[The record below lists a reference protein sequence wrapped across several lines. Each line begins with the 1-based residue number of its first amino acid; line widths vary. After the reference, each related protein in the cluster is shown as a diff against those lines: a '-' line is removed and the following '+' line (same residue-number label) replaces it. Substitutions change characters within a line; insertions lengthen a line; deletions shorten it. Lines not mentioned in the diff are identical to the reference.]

1 MFLNKKGDFVLA
13 LAGNPNVGK
22 STVFNSLTG
31 LHHHTGNWAGKTV
44 TNNVG
49 FCKYDGCDFVLAD
62 LPGCYSLYAHSAEE
76 EIARD
81 FLLFGNADAVC
92 IVCDATC
99 LERNLNLIL
108 QTLEICKNAVVC
120 VNMLDE
126 AKRCGIHIN
135 LRKLSKILGVPVV
148 GTTANKNE
156 NLNDILWYA
165 KNQKDS
171 KRFEIEYEEKL
182 QNAINIVA
190 PTLERF
196 EDKISPR
203 WLALALMQNDKS
215 IIFPVNEY
223 LGTDLL
229 MDEEISLAVM
239 RARMTLGS
247 CIIIED
253 SVVSSIFKMGEKI
266 AAEVTE
272 GKRKE
277 KNIRLD
283 KILTSR
289 IVGYPAMI
297 LMLALIFWITLSGA
311 NYPSALLSKYLF
323 KFQDYLDLICI
334 RLGIKGFFTDMLIFG
349 MYRVLAWV
357 TAVMLPPMAIFFPLF
372 TLLEDLGYLPRVAF
386 NLDNVFKKCK
396 ACGKQAL
403 TMCMGF
409 GCNCVGVCGARIID
423 SKRERLIAI
432 LTNSFVPCNG
442 RLAPF
447 I

>member
-1 MFLNKKGDFVLA
+1 MNKKGDFVLA

-44 TNNVG
+44 TNGVG
-49 FCKYDGCDFVLAD
+49 FCKYEGRDFVLAD

-76 EIARD
+76 EVARD
-81 FLLFGNADAVC
+81 FLLFGGADGVC

-120 VNMLDE
+120 VNMMDE

-135 LRKLSKILGVPVV
+135 LKKLSKILGVPVV
-148 GTTANKNE
+148 GTEARRGKNLNEILRLAAENKNQE
-156 NLNDILWYA
+156 
-165 KNQKDS
+165 
-171 KRFEIEYEEKL
+171 RFRIEYDEKL
-182 QNAINIVA
+182 KDAIGIIE
-190 PTLERF
+190 PHLSKF
-196 EDKISPR
+196 EDKISPV
-203 WLALALMQNDKS
+203 WLSLTLLQNDKTILFS
-215 IIFPVNEY
+215 VNEY
-223 LGTDLL
+223 LGVDL
-229 MDEEISLAVM
+229 MKDGEIMLSVM
-239 RARMTLGS
+239 RAKMTLGS
-247 CIIIED
+247 IIIEEA
-253 SVVSSIFKMGEKI
+253 VVSSIYQMSEKI

-272 GKRKE
+272 GERRE
-277 KNIRLD
+277 RNIKLD

-289 IVGYPAMI
+289 LFGYPIMI
-297 LMLALIFWITLSGA
+297 LLLAFIFWITLSGA

-323 KFQDYLDLICI
+323 RFQDYLDFLCVKF
-334 RLGIKGFFTDMLIFG
+334 GIKCFFTDMLIFG

-386 NLDNVFKKCK
+386 NLDNIFKKCK

-447 I
+447 G

>member
-1 MFLNKKGDFVLA
+1 MNKKGDFVLA

-44 TNNVG
+44 TNGVG

-76 EIARD
+76 EVARD
-81 FLLFGNADAVC
+81 FLLFGGADGVC
-92 IVCDATC
+92 VVCDATC

-120 VNMLDE
+120 VNMMDE

-135 LRKLSKILGVPVV
+135 LKKLSKILGVPVV
-148 GTTANKNE
+148 GTEARRGKNLTDILRLARENKNT
-156 NLNDILWYA
+156 
-165 KNQKDS
+165 
-171 KRFEIEYEEKL
+171 KRFRIEYEEKL
-182 QNAINIVA
+182 QNAIGI
-190 PTLERF
+190 LEPALLRF
-196 EDKISPR
+196 EDKISPV
-203 WLALALMQNDKS
+203 WLALALLQNDKTILFS
-215 IIFPVNEY
+215 VNEY
-223 LGTDLL
+223 LGFDLFE
-229 MDEEISLAVM
+229 DEDIMLSVT
-239 RARMTLGS
+239 RAKMTLGS
-247 CIIIED
+247 GIIIEE
-253 SVVSSIFKMGEKI
+253 SVVGSIYEMSEKI
-266 AAEVTE
+266 AADVTE
-272 GKRKE
+272 GTRKTR
-277 KNIRLD
+277 NIKLD

-289 IVGYPAMI
+289 LWGYPIMI
-297 LMLALIFWITLSGA
+297 LMLAAIFWITLSGA

-323 KFQDYLDLICI
+323 KFQDFLDYVCI

-386 NLDNVFKKCK
+386 NLDNIFRKCK

-403 TMCMGF
+403 TL
-409 GCNCVGVCGARIID
+409 GVKKFKVSEDMTVILLKSFENGSFID
-423 SKRERLIAI
+423 M
-432 LTNSFVPCNG
+432 NG
-442 RLAPF
+442 QKQ
-447 I
+447 

>member
-1 MFLNKKGDFVLA
+1 MNKKGDFVLA

-49 FCKYDGCDFVLAD
+49 FCRYDGCNFILAD
-62 LPGCYSLYAHSAEE
+62 LPGCYSLYSHSAEE

-148 GTTANKNE
+148 GATASKDE

-165 KNQKDS
+165 KNSAQNDN

-182 QNAINIVA
+182 QNAINTVVPA
-190 PTLERF
+190 LERF

-215 IIFPVNEY
+215 IVFSVNEY

-229 MDEEISLAVM
+229 EDEEIILAVT

-247 CIIIED
+247 GIIIED
-253 SVVSSIFKMGEKI
+253 SVVSSIYKMGEKI
-266 AAEVTE
+266 AEEVTE

-277 KNIRLD
+277 KNIKLD
-283 KILTSR
+283 RILTSR
-289 IVGYPAMI
+289 IIGYPAMI
-297 LMLALIFWITLSGA
+297 LMLALIFWITLSGT
-311 NYPSALLSKYLF
+311 NYPSVLLSKCLF
-323 KFQDYLDLICI
+323 KFQDYLNFVCI

-357 TAVMLPPMAIFFPLF
+357 TSVMLPPMAIFFPLF

-386 NLDNVFKKCK
+386 NLDNAFKKCK